1 MGNQTIDVMLQ
12 CNSPGITP
20 GKESLLQGAD
30 KRKLDHQT
38 NGKED
43 DNLPTRKKTCLSP
56 DTTIDN
62 DNDDDEST
70 DAREEIHSQPEP
82 IIIDV
87 EAEPNFEALI
97 AKKKEKQRQ
106 KEIEELEK
114 KKMEKEKKS
123 DKTNEHQGTSNEA
136 QYVEPKF
143 EDLVAN
149 KLEKQKQKDL
159 EKVEKEKKKEEERLN
174 KQKQRENEALEKKR
188 KKEEEKVERDRKKEA
203 EKVER
208 ERKKEEE
215 RLERERKKEEERIE
229 RERKKE
235 EERIERERKKEEE
248 RTERERKKE
257 EERLEREHKKEEEK
271 LERERKKEEERL
283 RKEEEKRKI
292 EEAKEKGQK
301 KISSFFSLNQRKSPT
316 KGSLASDELQ
326 AKPLETA
333 YDKVFLPFYQKK
345 NTIVINP
352 YKCSTEELQQS
363 KTKFD
368 SFLTS
373 EPVEGDNF
381 FTSINPKLDTKSK
394 SISPD
399 IIVNSLNS
407 SDTTESQVYEMF
419 QSIPPI
425 KYLQFYENN
434 KPPYIGTWCSTD
446 HRQIHIPISDPFNT
460 ELTGNDYNY
469 DSDLDWNGEEEE
481 EGEDIDDDDDDE
493 EEEDSND
500 AEDDEMDD
508 FVEGDSKKKK
518 RFIGPLV
525 PIYQWN
531 DGTNDEFFNEMKYE
545 RLHINIGFSIDP
557 DYNYLGD
564 NKSKS
569 NQNNEGNT
577 INKPTFDS
585 YGSDSN
591 ASTNTVTTP
600 NILTP
605 QKPTIKDQKSVFEL
619 IKFIEENNG
628 FTTGTLVELAQK
640 KFTSYSKALL
650 KHTIQD
656 IAVYDKKTTHWEVN
670 QHLKGKLAELFT

>member
-20 GKESLLQGAD
+20 GKESLVQGTD

-43 DNLPTRKKTCLSP
+43 ENLPTRKKTCLSP

-62 DNDDDEST
+62 DNDDDQST
-70 DAREEIHSQPEP
+70 DAREETPSEAEP
-82 IIIDV
+82 IAIDV

-106 KEIEELEK
+106 KELEK
-114 KKMEKEKKS
+114 LEKEKMEKEKNS
-123 DKTNEHQGTSNEA
+123 EKTSEQQTNSNEV
-136 QYVEPKF
+136 QYAEPKF

-149 KLEKQKQKDL
+149 KLEKQKQKEL
-159 EKVEKEKKKEEERLN
+159 ERAEKDKKKEEDKVN
-174 KQKQRENEALEKKR
+174 KQKQRENEVLEKKR
-188 KKEEEKVERDRKKEA
+188 KKEEEKIERDRKKEA
-203 EKVER
+203 EKIERERKKEEERLDR

-229 RERKKE
+229 REK
-235 EERIERERKKEEE
+235 
-248 RTERERKKE
+248 KKE
-257 EERLEREHKKEEEK
+257 EERLEKEHKKEEEK

-301 KISSFFSLNQRKSPT
+301 KISSFFSLNQRKSPN
-316 KGSLASDELQ
+316 KASLISDELQ

-333 YDKVFLPFYQKK
+333 YDKVFLPFYQKR

-352 YKCSTEELQQS
+352 YKCSTEELHQS

-373 EPVEGDNF
+373 SPVEGDDF
-381 FTSINPKLDTKSK
+381 FTSMNPKLETKSN

-407 SDTTESQVYEMF
+407 SETTESQVYEMF

-434 KPPYIGTWCSTD
+434 KPPYIGTWCSTN

-460 ELTGNDYNY
+460 ELTGNDYGY

-481 EGEDIDDDDDDE
+481 EGEDIDDDDDDD

-525 PIYQWN
+525 PVYQWN
-531 DGTNDEFFNEMKYE
+531 DGTNNEFFNEMKYE
-545 RLHINIGFSIDP
+545 RLHINIEFSIDP
-557 DYNYLGD
+557 DSNYFGD
-564 NKSKS
+564 NRSKS
-569 NQNNEGNT
+569 NQNSEGNPA
-577 INKPTFDS
+577 NNPTFNS
-585 YGSDSN
+585 SSSDSN
-591 ASTNTVTTP
+591 ASNNTVTTP

-656 IAVYDKKTTHWEVN
+656 IAVYDKKTTHWEVDK
-670 QHLKGKLAELFT
+670 HLKGKLAELFT